1 MEPGKADEYIA
12 QKMKLR
18 DRLFAVNYPVTR
30 ISFND
35 YLVQGLPEEWETF
48 KITMRGVSR
57 KYTENE
63 MIATIRDEDIAY
75 RRKMESEKAYA
86 ANSPPQRRSIKGNSS
101 NSDRQTPHCSH
112 CNKDGHTASKC
123 WNKPPYYCPKCK
135 AQGHALGDCSGKGKQ
150 KTYPGGNTQGKRQ
163 RSQAEAQKRGG

>member
-1 MEPGKADEYIA
+1 MSRLTMEPGKADEYIA

-48 KITMRGVSR
+48 NITMRGVSR

-63 MIATIRDEDIAY
+63 MIATI
-75 RRKMESEKAYA
+75 
-86 ANSPPQRRSIKGNSS
+86 
-101 NSDRQTPHCSH
+101 
-112 CNKDGHTASKC
+112 
-123 WNKPPYYCPKCK
+123 
-135 AQGHALGDCSGKGKQ
+135 
-150 KTYPGGNTQGKRQ
+150 
-163 RSQAEAQKRGG
+163 